1 MNNLIPTLQGL
12 TDTQALSL
20 LLRLLQVLPLP
31 RSSQS
36 GASMQARAQTLAA
49 VNSLSPASTASSTT
63 PGALARS
70 ALQALAELP
79 DVTPVLHHLLALQTT
94 SLQAFTNPLPVA
106 ELSTQLLAVLEWQ
119 LAGSAGNTSANAT
132 ALGGLRTLAE
142 QVLASIAPTSAT
154 PQADAEVRVWYATTR
169 KPLPTPAGSP
179 SYGPEREDETQLQ
192 THGPHCGSCTVR
204 VPRSH
209 KVGSLGSPW
218 WKRVFGP
225 DDRLQLLHTDPAANA
240 DAFWHSMA
248 QHIASCLDSERDAVL
263 FVHGYNVSFEQA
275 ALRAAQLGFDLQVRG
290 AMAFFSWASR
300 GELARYP
307 ADEATVE
314 LEDGHLAQFLRQ
326 LAQRSGARRV
336 HLIAHSMGNR
346 AVLRALQRIAAQ
358 VSQPTDGQ
366 AAVPLGQII
375 LAAPDVD
382 ARLFLQHSHVYPQL
396 AQRTTLYVSTRDK
409 AVGASHWL
417 HDAPRVGLMPP
428 VTVAPGIDTINV
440 VNADITLLGH
450 GYVAE
455 ARDVVADIHALLTH
469 GSAPAQRF
477 GLRSVL
483 SETSLPYWLLGA

>member
-1 MNNLIPTLQGL
+1 MNTLTTTLQGL
-12 TDTQALSL
+12 SDAQAIAL
-20 LLRLLQVLPLP
+20 LQRLLQVLPLP
-31 RSSQS
+31 GSQP
-36 GASMQARAQTLAA
+36 GAALARAQALAVA
-49 VNSLSPASTASSTT
+49 NSVSPASTAASTT
-63 PGALARS
+63 PGALARV
-70 ALQALAELP
+70 ALLALAELP
-79 DVTPVLHHLLALQTT
+79 DVAPALRHLLALQTT
-94 SLQAFTNPLPVA
+94 SRQAFASPLPVA
-106 ELSTQLLAVLEWQ
+106 EISTQLLAVLEWQ
-119 LAGSAGNTSANAT
+119 LASSAGNASHSAT
-132 ALGGLRTLAE
+132 ALGGLRTLAG
-142 QVLASIAPTSAT
+142 QVLASIAPASAT

-169 KPLPTPAGSP
+169 KPLPAPAGHAAF
-179 SYGPEREDETQLQ
+179 GPEREDETYLQ
-192 THGPHCGSCTVR
+192 THGPHCGTCTVR

-225 DDRLQLLHTDPAANA
+225 DDRLQLLHTTPAPHA
-240 DAFWHSMA
+240 DAFWHSLA
-248 QHIASCLDSERDAVL
+248 EHLATCVDNERDAVL

-300 GELARYP
+300 AELARYP
-307 ADEATVE
+307 ADEATVD

-346 AVLRALQRIAAQ
+346 AVLRALHHIAKQ
-358 VSQPTDGQ
+358 VSQPADGQ
-366 AAVPLGQII
+366 VAVPLGQII

-382 ARLFLQHSHVYPQL
+382 ARLFQQHSHIYPQL

-409 AVGASHWL
+409 AVEASHWL

-483 SETSLPYWLLGA
+483 SETHQPYWLLGA

>member
-1 MNNLIPTLQGL
+1 MNPLATALQGL
-12 TDTQALSL
+12 NDTQALTL
-20 LLRLLQVLPLP
+20 LQRLLQVLPLP
-31 RSSQS
+31 GGHPS
-36 GASMQARAQTLAA
+36 ASAQERARALAVA
-49 VNSLSPASTASSTT
+49 NSLSAACAVAGAT
-63 PGALARS
+63 PGALART
-70 ALQALAELP
+70 ALLALAELP
-79 DVTPVLHHLLALQTT
+79 DVAPALHHLLALQTT
-94 SLQAFTNPLPVA
+94 SREAFATPLPLA
-106 ELSTQLLAVLEWQ
+106 ELSTQLLSVLEWQ
-119 LAGSAGNTSANAT
+119 LASSAGSASVNAT

-142 QVLASIAPTSAT
+142 QVVASIAPASAT

-169 KPLPTPAGSP
+169 KPLPLPDGSP

-225 DDRLQLLHTDPAANA
+225 DDRLQLLNITPSSSA
-240 DAFWHSMA
+240 DAFWHSLA
-248 QHIASCLDSERDAVL
+248 EHLATCVDADRDAVL

-300 GELARYP
+300 AELARYA

-346 AVLRALQRIAAQ
+346 AVLRALQGIAAQ
-358 VSQPTDGQ
+358 VSQPADGQ

-382 ARLFLQHSHVYPQL
+382 ARLFQQQSHIYPQL

-409 AVGASHWL
+409 AVEASHWL

-455 ARDVVADIHALLTH
+455 ARGVVADMHALLTH
-469 GSAPAQRF
+469 GSAPDQRF

-483 SETSLPYWLLGA
+483 SDTGLPYWLLGA